1 MLAVL
6 IHTTTIPASDL
17 PFWLSVDLV
26 TESHDELPVLI
37 AILGIG
43 GLLCGAQWRR
53 KHACAT
59 KYTKPSTTS

>member
-1 MLAVL
+1 MLAVP
-6 IHTTTIPASDL
+6 IHTTLYSASDL

-26 TESHDELPVLI
+26 TEGHDELPVLI

-43 GLLCGAQWRR
+43 GLLCGAQWRC

-59 KYTKPSTTS
+59 KYTKSSTTS